1 VAHDPPKGKAHV
13 SSAWETTT
21 MGCGMVHGLP
31 QYSGGRT
38 NQSTQAVNQLPLAD
52 VLIVGN
58 LHRQR

>member
-1 VAHDPPKGKAHV
+1 
-13 SSAWETTT
+13 
-21 MGCGMVHGLP
+21 MVHGLP